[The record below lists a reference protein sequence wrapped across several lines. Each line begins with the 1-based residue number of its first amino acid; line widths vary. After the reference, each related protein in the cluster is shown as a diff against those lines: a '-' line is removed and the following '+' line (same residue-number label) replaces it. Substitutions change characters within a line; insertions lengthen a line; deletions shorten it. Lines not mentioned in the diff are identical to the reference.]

1 MQDTRMLGILGS
13 WRGISGMSDPRM
25 CAGTL
30 GQWGHKEMW
39 IPGMQDPGELSQGC
53 VTPRM
58 CGGTLGSQGTVDPRD
73 AGSWGIVTGMCDPQ
87 DVWEHGGTVGS
98 QGSVDP
104 GESLSQGYVTTPAG
118 GGGGELGSQGSET
131 PGLCNL
137 HRGVPPGD
145 ARGPPNLNTR
155 HLGAPPPVPAPVPSP
170 VPSAVPAGRSRRC
183 SRRCSPRSQ
192 PDPRRSSP
200 VVRPAPPRS
209 ARPRAAPAP
218 PRAAPAPPRSPGSG
232 MVLSVLAGLCLA
244 ATLAMFA
251 TGLSDLRQM
260 LATKSVE
267 NIQFLPF
274 LTTDANNLSW
284 LGYGC
289 LKGDGTVIT
298 VNAIGA
304 ALQTLYILVYLYYSP
319 AKRPVLL
326 QVLLLLAVVVTGC
339 GYFTILVDTGTR
351 LTHLGLFCSVF
362 TISMYLSPLA
372 DLAKVIRSKSTQLL
386 SFPLTVTTLVAS
398 SSWTLYGLQL
408 HDPYITVPNVP
419 GIITSLVRFWLFQR
433 YRPEQEKPYSPLPA

>member
-1 MQDTRMLGILGS
+1 M
-13 WRGISGMSDPRM
+13 
-25 CAGTL
+25 
-30 GQWGHKEMW
+30 
-39 IPGMQDPGELSQGC
+39 
-53 VTPRM
+53 
-58 CGGTLGSQGTVDPRD
+58 
-73 AGSWGIVTGMCDPQ
+73 
-87 DVWEHGGTVGS
+87 
-98 QGSVDP
+98 
-104 GESLSQGYVTTPAG
+104 
-118 GGGGELGSQGSET
+118 
-131 PGLCNL
+131 
-137 HRGVPPGD
+137 
-145 ARGPPNLNTR
+145 
-155 HLGAPPPVPAPVPSP
+155 
-170 VPSAVPAGRSRRC
+170 
-183 SRRCSPRSQ
+183 
-192 PDPRRSSP
+192 
-200 VVRPAPPRS
+200 VV
-209 ARPRAAPAP
+209 
-218 PRAAPAPPRSPGSG
+218 
-232 MVLSVLAGLCLA
+232 SVLAGVCLA

-339 GYFTILVDTGTR
+339 GYFSMLVDAGTR
-351 LTHLGLFCSVF
+351 LTRLGLFCSVF

-372 DLAKVIRSKSTQLL
+372 DLAKVVRSKSTRCL

-419 GIITSLVRFWLFQR
+419 GILTSLVRFWLFQR
-433 YRPEQEKPYSPLPA
+433 YRPEQGKPYIPLPA